1 MKGYSD
7 LADLPEDER
16 IQIIGAY
23 AMEGNIV
30 AFAVDSD
37 PSLVTA
43 RRYFTKLKKQ
53 FPGIRHI
60 DTSLGPPGV
69 AIVRVGPEAKH

>member
-16 IQIIGAY
+16 IQIIGES
-23 AMEGNIV
+23 AMAGNIIGIAIDDDDRKV
-30 AFAVDSD
+30 
-37 PSLVTA
+37 
-43 RRYFTKLKKQ
+43 RRYLKKLLKR

-60 DTSLGPPGV
+60 DTKPGIV
-69 AIVRVGPEAKH
+69 PGTVIVRVGPEAKH

>member
-16 IQIIGAY
+16 IQIIGES
-23 AMEGNIV
+23 AMAGNIIGIAIDDDDRKV
-30 AFAVDSD
+30 
-37 PSLVTA
+37 
-43 RRYFTKLKKQ
+43 RRYLKKLLKR

-60 DTSLGPPGV
+60 DTIPGIV
-69 AIVRVGPEAKH
+69 PGTVIVRVGPEAKH